1 MSFGVE
7 NIPEN
12 LGSMGLEMWG
22 AYILGVEQ
30 KYNAKIKAEK
40 ELLELEKIEA
50 ERQLE
55 LQKGDSEKF
64 ETLISDLK
72 GLKTK
77 YSFDS
82 DLNKKKMQDVSILID
97 KIIKHIN

>member
-40 ELLELEKIEA
+40 EAEEKRIA
-50 ERQLE
+50 E
-55 LQKGDSEKF
+55 EKAEKENARCF
-64 ETLISDLK
+64 
-72 GLKTK
+72 
-77 YSFDS
+77 YFD
-82 DLNKKKMQDVSILID
+82 
-97 KIIKHIN
+97 